1 MVAES
6 GRRDTGP
13 FGCLGLALGP
23 RLRPVFICVLLVLR
37 RAVCLA
43 LGGTMFDT
51 CPFGSCLAYS
61 VFGLVTFPVH
71 LASREESLSLEG
83 VGCLPRALSSGHTPA
98 ESQALSAGG

>member
-1 MVAES
+1 MVAEG

-13 FGCLGLALGP
+13 LGCLGLALGL
-23 RLRPVFICVLLVLR
+23 RLRPVFICILLVLK

-61 VFGLVTFPVH
+61 VFRLVTFPVY
-71 LASREESLSLEG
+71 LASTQESE
-83 VGCLPRALSSGHTPA
+83 R
-98 ESQALSAGG
+98 GGGWLFT